1 MNNFASFVRTSKLN
15 DPNLIFAIFLVGF
28 FIDSVLNF
36 FYPIPV
42 LVPVMMVMLPIIWLL
57 SWNYKQSLPFAI
69 ASLVFILT
77 AIAHNLIFGFYKKN
91 ISDLVFILVFI
102 AIYHYYSINSI
113 SLKNNTLFIFAIM
126 ITLMFSFT
134 FFDLDSGAWK
144 TNKPHYEDNT
154 ENFEQLL
161 SIAKESQRIQKD
173 TLASKTTTSGKEKT
187 SKTGDPRFLKDK
199 SAPDAPLPQILKPVR
214 PKDILEYFRT
224 YRNGLFRLPHI
235 AAYFFGFLLLWF
247 CFRYTITKQPWL
259 LVLSGILLLMMLL
272 TNVRTVMVALVI
284 SLLIYVSF
292 KKKLLFK
299 IGILAVVALVFIFRN
314 QLYAVFQ
321 DTFLSSYF
329 SMLITFTEN
338 FSRFS
343 RVLLWKSWLHE
354 LSNFGFLDFMTGKSF
369 YSSVKANSRNL
380 FFAEWFHNDFMSIFY
395 AYGVFGLTA
404 FIWFFIRIYCDHSW
418 KIRSN
423 PFVFIFYTSMVLTSF
438 LNGYYYFHPV
448 FLLFIFIL
456 MSNEVKTKP
465 TIS

>member
-1 MNNFASFVRTSKLN
+1 MNSFVSFLRISKLN
-15 DPNLIFAIFLVGF
+15 DPNLIFIIFLLGF
-28 FIDSVLNF
+28 LMDSALNF

-42 LVPVMMVMLPIIWLL
+42 MVPVMMVMLPIIWIL
-57 SWNYKQSLPFAI
+57 SWNNKQSFPFAI

-77 AIAHNLIFGFYKKN
+77 AIAHNLIFGFHKKN

-102 AIYHYYSINSI
+102 AIYHYYSIKSI
-113 SLKNNTLFIFAIM
+113 SLKRNTLMTFTIV
-126 ITLMFSFT
+126 ITMMFSFT
-134 FFDLDSGAWK
+134 FLNVDSGNWK
-144 TNKPHYEDNT
+144 NNKPLYEVNT
-154 ENFEQLL
+154 ENFVQ
-161 SIAKESQRIQKD
+161 
-173 TLASKTTTSGKEKT
+173 
-187 SKTGDPRFLKDK
+187 FLKDK

-214 PKDILEYFRT
+214 PKDILEYLRT

-247 CFRYTITKQPWL
+247 CFRYAVTKQPWL
-259 LVLSGILLLMMLL
+259 LVLSGLLLFIMLL
-272 TNVRTVMVALVI
+272 TNVRTVLVALVI
-284 SLLIYVSF
+284 SLLIFVFF
-292 KKKLLFK
+292 KKKLSFK
-299 IGILAVVALVFIFRN
+299 IGILALVALVFIFRN

-329 SMLITFTEN
+329 SMLITLTEN
-338 FSRFS
+338 FSRLS
-343 RVLLWKSWLHE
+343 RLILWKSWYHE
-354 LSNFGFLDFMTGKSF
+354 ISNFGFLDFLTGKSF
-369 YSSVKANSRNL
+369 YSSLKANSRNL
-380 FFAEWFHNDFMSIFY
+380 FFSEWFHNDFMSIVY

-423 PFVFIFYTSMVLTSF
+423 PFVFIFYASMVLTSF